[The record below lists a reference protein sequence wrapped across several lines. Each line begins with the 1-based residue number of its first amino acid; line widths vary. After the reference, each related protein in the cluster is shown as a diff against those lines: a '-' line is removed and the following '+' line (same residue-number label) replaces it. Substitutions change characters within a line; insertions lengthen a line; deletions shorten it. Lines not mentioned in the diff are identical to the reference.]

1 MTRRKT
7 WKLLPA
13 ALAAAL
19 GAWAVAA
26 EDAPKP
32 AEPGTLVVLDAAG
45 KEQKLKA
52 WKFAAGTRRLGW
64 LAPAPEKAPE
74 KAPAGGAGEGKRAPG
89 RKAQRAGP
97 EALELR
103 AEMKIEYAE
112 GVLTLVPLARLRAL
126 DYDNDKETVT
136 ARVATGP
143 KADSDELLT
152 GTTKYRRINKLVI
165 EAEVDRGEQGVAEIK
180 FLGGVPRG
188 TRAVRF
194 PPPKAPAAA
203 PAGRPAVVVSADGE
217 AKTTHQV
224 ADLLPLY
231 RLADGGERLLPTL
244 MFRKTLKLDVA
255 KIAKVTSAG
264 TENDPSWQVT
274 MKAGGDE
281 TLTLLHNIS
290 YEGGQASLVGL
301 VGRVPAGYKLFP
313 VAAIAEITFDATG
326 AKPAPKAKDNEKK
339 DKDDR
344 QRD

>member
-1 MTRRKT
+1 MTPRKT
-7 WKLLPA
+7 WQLLPV
-13 ALAAAL
+13 ALTTAL

-26 EDAPKP
+26 DEAPKP

-45 KEQKLKA
+45 KEQKLKT
-52 WKFAAGTRRLGW
+52 WKFTAGTRRLGW
-64 LAPAPEKAPE
+64 LAPAADKAPE
-74 KAPAGGAGEGKRAPG
+74 KGPGEGPRAAR
-89 RKAQRAGP
+89 RKPPAGP

-112 GVLTLVPLARLRAL
+112 GALTLVPLDRLRSL

-136 ARVATGP
+136 ARVAG
-143 KADSDELLT
+143 SDEVLT

-165 EAEVDRGEQGVAEIK
+165 EAEVDRGEQGIAEIK
-180 FLGGVPRG
+180 FLGGLPRG
-188 TRAVRF
+188 IRGVRF

-217 AKTTHQV
+217 AKTTHKV

-231 RLADGGERLLPTL
+231 QLPDGGERLLPTL
-244 MFRKTLKLDVA
+244 MFRKTLKVEVA
-255 KIAKVTSAG
+255 KIAKITTAG

-281 TLTLLHNIS
+281 TLTLLQKIP
-290 YEGGQASLVGL
+290 YEGSQASLIGL

-326 AKPAPKAKDNEKK
+326 AKPEEKPEKKAKESS
-339 DKDDR
+339 R
-344 QRD
+344 GPAGAGR

>member
-1 MTRRKT
+1 MILRKT

-26 EDAPKP
+26 DEAPKP
-32 AEPGTLVVLDAAG
+32 VEPGMLVVLDAAG

-52 WKFAAGTRRLGW
+52 WKVTAGTRRLGW
-64 LAPAPEKAPE
+64 LAPVAEKATTAE
-74 KAPAGGAGEGKRAPG
+74 SGEGKRAPR
-89 RKAQRAGP
+89 RKGPPAGP

-112 GVLTLVPLARLRAL
+112 GVLTLVPLDRLRSL
-126 DYDNDKETVT
+126 EYDNDKETVT

-143 KADSDELLT
+143 KPDGDEVLT
-152 GTTKYRRINKLVI
+152 GSTKYRRINKLVI
-165 EAEVDRGEQGVAEIK
+165 EAEVDRGEQGIAEIK
-180 FLGGVPRG
+180 FLGGLPRG
-188 TRAVRF
+188 IRGVRF

-203 PAGRPAVVVSADGE
+203 PAGRPAAVVSADGE
-217 AKTTHQV
+217 AKSTHKV
-224 ADLLPLY
+224 ADLQPLY
-231 RLADGGERLLPTL
+231 QLADGGERLLPTL

-255 KIAKVTSAG
+255 KIAKIVTAG
-264 TENDPSWQVT
+264 NENDPSWQVT

-281 TLTLLHNIS
+281 TLTLLHKIPF
-290 YEGGQASLVGL
+290 EGGQASLLGL

-313 VAAIAEITFDATG
+313 VAAIAEIKFDATE
-326 AKPAPKAKDNEKK
+326 AKPALKEKDKK

>member
-1 MTRRKT
+1 MTPRKT
-7 WKLLPA
+7 WQLLPA
-13 ALAAAL
+13 ALAAVL

-26 EDAPKP
+26 DEVPKP
-32 AEPGTLVVLDAAG
+32 AEPGTLVVLDTSG

-52 WKFAAGTRRLGW
+52 WKFTAGTRRLGW
-64 LAPAPEKAPE
+64 LAPAADKAPE
-74 KAPAGGAGEGKRAPG
+74 KAPGEGPRAAR
-89 RKAQRAGP
+89 RKPPAGP

-112 GVLTLVPLARLRAL
+112 GALTLVPLDRLRSL
-126 DYDNDKETVT
+126 DFDNEKETVT

-143 KADSDELLT
+143 KADGDVMLT

-180 FLGGVPRG
+180 FLGGLPRG
-188 TRAVRF
+188 IRGVRF

-217 AKTTHQV
+217 AKTTHKV

-231 RLADGGERLLPTL
+231 QLADGGERLLPTL

-255 KIAKVTSAG
+255 KIAKIVTAG
-264 TENDPSWQVT
+264 AENDPSWQVT

-281 TLTLLHNIS
+281 TLTLLHKIPF
-290 YEGGQASLVGL
+290 EGGQASLVGL

-313 VAAIAEITFDATG
+313 VAAIAEVTFDATE
-326 AKPAPKAKDNEKK
+326 AKPTPKEKDKK

-344 QRD
+344 